1 MRLGRGIQRNL
12 ASVYYCASRI
22 YDETNYMGWLVL
34 VIMVIQL
41 SVISKSN
48 ELAENERFTS
58 ENNDL
63 IG

>member
-1 MRLGRGIQRNL
+1 
-12 ASVYYCASRI
+12 
-22 YDETNYMGWLVL
+22 
-34 VIMVIQL
+34 MVIQL

-58 ENNDL
+58 GNNDL

>member
-1 MRLGRGIQRNL
+1 MRLGRGIQRTL
-12 ASVYYCASRI
+12 PAVRRCASRI
-22 YDETNYMGWLVL
+22 YDETNYLGWLVR

-58 ENNDL
+58 ENIDL

>member
-1 MRLGRGIQRNL
+1 MRLGRGIQRSL
-12 ASVYYCASRI
+12 FAVYHCASRI
-22 YDETNYMGWLVL
+22 YDETNYMGWLVR

-58 ENNDL
+58 GNNDL

>member
-1 MRLGRGIQRNL
+1 
-12 ASVYYCASRI
+12 
-22 YDETNYMGWLVL
+22 MGWLVR
-34 VIMVIQL
+34 VTMVIQL

-58 ENNDL
+58 GNNDL

>member
-12 ASVYYCASRI
+12 SSVYDCASRI